1 MPRLLIKCDEIPV
14 RSYELRVGVNRL
26 GRSAKNDLQL
36 DHPTVSGAHCEIIVS
51 ADGILVRD
59 LGSTNG
65 TYIDQE
71 QITERSIE
79 RGSTLHVGEVEMELE
94 PIKQNIAIP
103 KFEEPQPARGPQVL
117 PDGAVSCPNHLEVRA
132 TFRCIH
138 CKQLMCDECVHR
150 IKRVGGKLHLLC
162 PVCSNACEPI
172 SAPKRKRSFLGFLQK
187 TLKMPSKSRG
197 KQ

>member
-1 MPRLLIKCDEIPV
+1 MPRLLIKCNEIPV
-14 RSYELRVGVNRL
+14 RSYELRAGVNRL

-36 DHPTVSGAHCEIIVS
+36 DHPTVSGAHCEIILT

-65 TYIDQE
+65 TYINQE
-71 QITERSIE
+71 QITERNIE
-79 RGSTLHVGEVEMELE
+79 RGGVLHVGEVEMEVE
-94 PIKQNIAIP
+94 PIKGNIAIP
-103 KFEEPQPARGPQVL
+103 KFEEPQPARAPQVL
-117 PDGAVSCPNHLEVRA
+117 PDGMVSCPNHVEARA
-132 TFRCIH
+132 TFRCTH

-150 IKRVGGKLHLLC
+150 LKRVGGKLHLLC

-172 SAPKRKRSFLGFLQK
+172 AGPKRKRSFFGFLQK